1 MNNNE
6 AMDLLELNDSQWISL
21 SDLLSALAT
30 SLNQPK
36 FTTQQLIAAF
46 AIDMVRPV
54 RVSFSDGTG
63 KRLTDSNNV
72 TDNERLSDIIA
83 YQLMSRDEQQQL
95 AESERRAYEDASIE
109 FTIPALHDWII
120 QCDLPE
126 IAKSLFGQWIETTQP
141 VLIKNNLLVVTTD
154 NNNTTQAPTES
165 VLKNPEIIPYEL
177 LLQVSGRRSP
187 AELKAWLISNGIAF
201 HTGTRGRP
209 FTTLAA
215 ANKSLGIINTI
226 SAQDN
231 AHARPKRKIEL

>member
-46 AIDMVRPV
+46 AIELVRPV

-63 KRLTDSNNV
+63 RRLTDSNNV

-95 AESERRAYEDASIE
+95 AESERQLYNDASIE
-109 FTIPALHDWII
+109 FTIPALHDWVV

-126 IAKSLFGQWIETTQP
+126 IAESLFGQWIVTTQP
-141 VLIKNNLLVVTTD
+141 VLIKNNLLVVTT
-154 NNNTTQAPTES
+154 NTVNA
-165 VLKNPEIIPYEL
+165 
-177 LLQVSGRRSP
+177 
-187 AELKAWLISNGIAF
+187 
-201 HTGTRGRP
+201 
-209 FTTLAA
+209 TLAPA
-215 ANKSLGIINTI
+215 
-226 SAQDN
+226 DN
-231 AHARPKRKIEL
+231 RLTLSHQELIELTGK